1 MSSSVGP
8 GDGSANRDAEFTE
21 TLKSVAG
28 MADLAQSRQTIRK
41 IGSSVI
47 QCAHDRTVSILVARQ
62 VLDGLTGT
70 LRSSSSGS
78 DDTADADAVVEIAD
92 DLLHEINAQGQSSN
106 LVDQIVGLCEVAA
119 TALEAKEAYP
129 EAAQRLASIPLD
141 ESRRRVSPRDKVRV
155 WIRIVRDYLEVD
167 DSTAAEPYL
176 NKVKGAIFDVDDA
189 ELNLHFKLSQARIN
203 DAKREFLA
211 ASASYHD
218 ISFSPQLAEEERLH
232 TLTMAVRCAVLAP
245 AGPSRARALGRL
257 YKDER
262 SAMLDNDFS
271 ILEKM
276 FLNRLL
282 QPTEIKAFAETLQPH
297 QLATT
302 ADGST
307 VLERAVIEHNL
318 LGVSLVYNNI
328 PIASLANLL
337 GLSSDA
343 AKTEAVAAR
352 MIEQGR
358 LVGRI
363 DQLKGMVWFEG
374 GEASG
379 QNGSG
384 KTAAPVD
391 KELRQWGANVQSLA
405 EEVERVTAELQK
417 QFPGFV
423 EANLVV

>member
-28 MADLAQSRQTIRK
+28 MANLTQSRQVIRE

-47 QCAHDRTVSILVARQ
+47 QCAHDRTVSIIVARQ
-62 VLDGLTGT
+62 VLDGLAGK
-70 LRSSSSGS
+70 LRSSGS
-78 DDTADADAVVEIAD
+78 DDTAEADAVVDIAD
-92 DLLHEINAQGQSSN
+92 YLLREINAQGQSSN
-106 LVDQIVGLCEVAA
+106 LVDQTVGLCEVAA
-119 TALEAKEAYP
+119 TAFETKEEYT

-141 ESRRRVSPRDKVRV
+141 ESRRRVSPEDKVRV

-176 NKVKGAIFDVDDA
+176 NKAKGAIFDVNDA

-218 ISFSPQLAEEERLH
+218 ISFSPKLAEEERLH

-262 SAMLDNDFS
+262 SVMLANDFS

-282 QPTEIKAFAETLQPH
+282 QPKEIKEFAETLQPH

-337 GLSSDA
+337 GLSNDE

-391 KELRQWGANVQSLA
+391 KELRYWGANVQSLA